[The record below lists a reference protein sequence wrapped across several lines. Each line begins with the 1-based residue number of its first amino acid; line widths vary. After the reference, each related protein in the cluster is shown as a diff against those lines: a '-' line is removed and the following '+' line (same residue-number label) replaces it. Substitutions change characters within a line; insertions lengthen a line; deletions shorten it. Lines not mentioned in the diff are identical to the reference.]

1 MKNIKKVLMW
11 ALTAFMIVSSIVFTP
26 SISSVIMLVF
36 AVIIAPIDSWQEFL
50 SGMGIRGRLKGVVL
64 CVAFIGAMVTVPAKD
79 TTRTVDFPDGQPSYH
94 GTLPSKAPIQT
105 DPPAS
110 SEAGADTSAP
120 TQTPSESV
128 PAESDPIQS
137 QVPAHTIAPTPTPSK
152 EPTPAETKAAQNSEP
167 SVSLAPTA
175 PPVRQT
181 QTPAQS
187 ENPGGGGQSN
197 ADNFN
202 TWDNQDQQNTS
213 AKWVLNISSMK
224 IHYPSCSEVRRIA
237 PHNYRTSNESE
248 AELISRGYTTC
259 GRCH

>member
-1 MKNIKKVLMW
+1 MKNIKKGLMW
-11 ALTAFMIVSSIVFTP
+11 VLTVFTIVSSIAFSPSVF
-26 SISSVIMLVF
+26 SVIMLAF
-36 AVIIAPIDSWQEFL
+36 AVIAAPIDPWQEFL

-94 GTLPSKAPIQT
+94 GTLPSKAPTQT
-105 DPPAS
+105 DLPAP
-110 SEAGADTSAP
+110 SEADADTPVP
-120 TQTPSESV
+120 TQAPSVSV
-128 PAESDPIQS
+128 PVEPDPTQS
-137 QVPAHTIAPTPTPSK
+137 QAPAPTIAPVPTPSK

-181 QTPAQS
+181 QTPTQS
-187 ENPGGGGQSN
+187 GNQGGGGQGN

-213 AKWVLNISSMK
+213 AKWVLNINSMK

-237 PHNYRTSNESE
+237 PHNYSTSNLSE
-248 AELISRGYTTC
+248 AELLAQGYTTC